1 MKKIIFMLIIPIF
14 ILAKEVKIGF
24 VESKKI
30 FSEYQATISANNQF
44 NEFVGALRDSAGRLQ
59 VNIEKLKNELDA
71 QKLLLSEEARLK
83 KLDEIETLNRSYNQ
97 FLQDIFGPGGKVE
110 QKNDE
115 LMAPLLKKIN
125 DAVAKIAQGEG
136 FSAVMDLT
144 EGVFFASPDLNLT
157 DLVIKDL
164 NREYGPQTVPVSGL
178 KKTIAIFNLRET
190 NDEARNANLGQNC
203 QNELYNAMK
212 ALGNKYNTIT
222 SGQVNSEIVKKG
234 ISRNNVD
241 ETQAINIGA
250 SLLCDY
256 IFLGQV
262 SKSGTRIEYTIIL
275 KEVKGNREIGRRS
288 STVTEEIKLT
298 ETLNNDL
305 RMLLSEIKE
314 QP

>member
-1 MKKIIFMLIIPIF
+1 MKKILLFLIIPVF
-14 ILAKEVKIGF
+14 FLAKEAKIGF

-44 NEFVGALRDSAGRLQ
+44 NEFVGSLRDSAGRLQ
-59 VNIEKLKNELDA
+59 VGIEKLKNELDA

-115 LMAPLLKKIN
+115 LMSPLLKKIN

-157 DLVIKDL
+157 DMVINDL
-164 NREYGPQTVPVSGL
+164 NREYGPQTVPTGEV
-178 KKTIAIFNLRET
+178 KKTIAIFNLREM
-190 NDEARNANLGQNC
+190 NDEAKNADLGQTC
-203 QNELYNAMK
+203 QNELYK
-212 ALGNKYNTIT
+212 AIKILGNNYNVIS
-222 SGQVNSEIVKKG
+222 SGQLNSEIIKKG
-234 ISRNNVD
+234 LPRNNVD

-256 IFLGQV
+256 LFLGQV
-262 SKSGTRIEYTIIL
+262 TKSGTRIEYTIIL

-288 STVTEEIKLT
+288 STITEEIKLT
-298 ETLNNDL
+298 ESLNNDL
-305 RMLLSEIKE
+305 RTLLSGLKE
-314 QP
+314 P

>member
-1 MKKIIFMLIIPIF
+1 MKKTLLYLIIPAF
-14 ILAKEVKIGF
+14 ILAKEAKIGF
-24 VESKKI
+24 VDSKKI
-30 FSEYQATISANNQF
+30 FSEYQATVSANNQF
-44 NEFVGALRDSAGRLQ
+44 NEFVGTLRDSASRLQ
-59 VNIEKLKNELDA
+59 VDIEKLKNELEA

-144 EGVFFASPDLNLT
+144 EGVYYAASDLNLT
-157 DLVIKDL
+157 DLVVKDL
-164 NREYGPQTVPVSGL
+164 NREYGPQTLPSSGV
-178 KKTIAIFNLRET
+178 KKTIAVFYLREM
-190 NDEARNANLGQNC
+190 NDEAKNVDLGLTC
-203 QNELYNAMK
+203 QNELYTAMK
-212 ALGNKYNTIT
+212 TLGNLYNVVT
-222 SGQVNSEIVKKG
+222 SGQVNAEILKKG
-234 ISRNNVD
+234 IFRNNVD
-241 ETQAINIGA
+241 ETQAIQIGA
-250 SLLCDY
+250 GLLCDY
-256 IFLGQV
+256 IVLGQV
-262 SKSGTRIEYTIIL
+262 TKSGTRIEYTIIL

-288 STVTEEIKLT
+288 SSVTEEIKLT
-298 ETLNNDL
+298 EILNNDL

>member
-1 MKKIIFMLIIPIF
+1 MKKSLLFLIIPIF

-30 FSEYQATISANNQF
+30 FSEYQATVSANSQF

-59 VNIEKLKNELDA
+59 VDIEKLKNELDA

-164 NREYGPQTVPVSGL
+164 NREYGPQNLPTSEV
-178 KKTIAIFNLRET
+178 KKTIAIFNLREM
-190 NDEARNANLGQNC
+190 NDEAKNADLGQTC

-212 ALGNKYNTIT
+212 TLGNKYNVI
-222 SGQVNSEIVKKG
+222 SSAQLNSEIIKKG
-234 ISRNNVD
+234 LPRNNVD
-241 ETQAINIGA
+241 ETQAINISA

-262 SKSGTRIEYTIIL
+262 TKSGNRIEYTIIL

-288 STVTEEIKLT
+288 STVTEEIKMT

-305 RMLLSEIKE
+305 RTLLSELKE
-314 QP
+314 P

>member
-1 MKKIIFMLIIPIF
+1 MKKFLLYFIIPAC

-24 VESKKI
+24 VDSKKI
-30 FSEYQATISANNQF
+30 FSEYQATVSANNQF
-44 NEFVGALRDSAGRLQ
+44 NEYVGTLRDSASRLQ
-59 VNIEKLKNELDA
+59 VDIEKLKNELEA

-83 KLDEIETLNRSYNQ
+83 KLDEIEILNRSYNQ

-144 EGVFFASPDLNLT
+144 EGVYFASSDLNLT

-164 NREYGPQTVPVSGL
+164 NREYGPQTLPTNEV

-190 NDEARNANLGQNC
+190 NDEANNADLGQTC
-203 QNELYNAMK
+203 QNDLYNAMK
-212 ALGNKYNTIT
+212 TLGNMYNVIT
-222 SGQVNSEIVKKG
+222 SGQVNAEILKKG
-234 ISRNNVD
+234 IPRNNVD
-241 ETQAINIGA
+241 ETQAIQIGA

-256 IFLGQV
+256 IFIGQV
-262 SKSGTRIEYTIIL
+262 SKSGNRIEYTIIL
-275 KEVKGNREIGRRS
+275 KEVKGNREVGRRS
-288 STVTEEIKLT
+288 SSLTEEIKLP

-305 RMLLSEIKE
+305 RTLLSELNK
-314 QP
+314 P

>member
-1 MKKIIFMLIIPIF
+1 MKKNLLLLIIPVF

-30 FSEYQATISANNQF
+30 FSEYQATVSANSQF
-44 NEFVGALRDSAGRLQ
+44 NEFVGSLRDSAGRFQ

-83 KLDEIETLNRSYNQ
+83 KLDEIEILNRSYNQ

-164 NREYGPQTVPVSGL
+164 NREYGPQNIPTGEV
-178 KKTIAIFNLRET
+178 KKTIAIFNLREM
-190 NDEARNANLGQNC
+190 NDEAKNADLGQTC
-203 QNELYNAMK
+203 QNELYNATK
-212 ALGNKYNTIT
+212 TLGNKYNVIS
-222 SGQVNSEIVKKG
+222 SGQLNSEIIKKG
-234 ISRNNVD
+234 LPRNNVD
-241 ETQAINIGA
+241 ESQAINIGA

-262 SKSGTRIEYTIIL
+262 TKSGNRVEYTIIL

-288 STVTEEIKLT
+288 STVTEEIKMT

-305 RMLLSEIKE
+305 RMLLSELKE
-314 QP
+314 P